1 MPNSALA
8 SSPFFREWTLKS
20 CRSAQGK
27 KVPAPHQAQALA
39 KLNAWYRD
47 LSGKEDG
54 GILVLPTGGGK
65 TFTAAHFLA
74 HGPLSDGYKV
84 LWLAH
89 THHLLEQAF
98 YGFDGGLLGGI
109 REPRAKLALRVVS
122 GTPGHF
128 HPRDIKPSDDII
140 IATLQTL
147 TNAHREQHKAL
158 LAFLASAKGKL
169 FIVFDEA
176 HHAPAPSYRKLLQ
189 ALCKDHAPLLGLTAT
204 PTYSDEAK
212 KGWLKKLFPQGI
224 LAQAKAGDLMAQGVL
239 AQPTFVRADTAF
251 TPQFDTA
258 EFQKW
263 LGTYRD
269 LPEDIID
276 SLALNSER
284 NAMIAQT
291 YVENRAKYGK
301 TIIFTDRWHQC
312 EAIVEALRKHKVR
325 ADAVYSHIDASLETV
340 DARNRR
346 DRDENGK
353 VLDQFRKNELDVLVN
368 VRMLTEGTDIP
379 DAQTVFLTR
388 QTTSQILLTQMVGRA
403 LRGPKFGGTAKAF
416 IVSFIDSWQQG
427 IRFAEYD
434 PLAEGA
440 ADESVRPSMKRPPLL
455 LVSIE
460 LVKQLARRMDS
471 GINVLSG
478 QFLSL
483 MPVGWYRVT
492 FDTCPENSD
501 EIEPTNQLVL
511 VFEDERKGFETLLK
525 TLLKSVPKSFE
536 DERVTMEDQRPT
548 LDSWRERY
556 LGEATRIKTDL
567 QLDLFALARHIGQGH
582 GVPEFFPFAIREEH
596 DLDAVAR
603 QFITDDLGS
612 RAIQEQLWAEYSR
625 EDRFWGALFPRFD
638 QFRSTYDASA
648 ARLLSPAQDL
658 ADPDSRCRNEP
669 ISAMEPDEA
678 IKRQVKAR
686 DGNCCVCCGA
696 VRTLQVDHIVPSY
709 HGGPHTIANLQTLCG
724 VCNRTKR
731 TRTLRF
737 KSPTTPLTT
746 APKDIEVFS
755 PPRRESVGDRDQWEH
770 FIRRTINFAFQCGA
784 VAKVTI
790 GGRGETYYHWSVE
803 LNQGLHPSWLKPHI
817 KALFARIGEAR
828 TEGGKPEL
836 SSLTILAPG
845 EKAVQWPPHAD

>member
-1 MPNSALA
+1 MSSTAPA
-8 SSPFFREWTLKS
+8 SPFFREWSLKT
-20 CRSAQGK
+20 CRAAPGQ
-27 KVPAPHQAQALA
+27 KVPAPHQALALG
-39 KLNAWYRD
+39 KLNAWYGD
-47 LSGKEDG
+47 LTGSDDG

-98 YGFDGGLLGGI
+98 YGFDAGLLGGI
-109 REPRAKLALRVVS
+109 REPRAKLSLRVVS

-128 HPRDIKPSDDII
+128 HPRDIRPTDDIV
-140 IATLQTL
+140 IATLQTI

-176 HHAPAPSYRKLLQ
+176 HHAPAPSYRNLLV
-189 ALCKDHAPLLGLTAT
+189 ALRKDNAPLLGLTAT
-204 PTYSDEAK
+204 PTYSDETK

-239 AQPTFVRADTAF
+239 AQPTFVRADTTF
-251 TPQFDTA
+251 TPRFDTA

-269 LPEDIID
+269 LPEDIIE
-276 SLALNSER
+276 SLARNSER
-284 NAMIAQT
+284 NAMIAQA
-291 YVENRAKYGK
+291 YADNRSKYGK

-312 EAIVEALRKHKVR
+312 ESIVEALRKHKVR
-325 ADAVYSHIDASLETV
+325 ADAVYSHVDASLETV
-340 DARNRR
+340 EARNRR
-346 DRDENGK
+346 DRGENGK
-353 VLDQFRKNELDVLVN
+353 VLDRFRKNELDVLVN

-403 LRGPKFGGTAKAF
+403 LRGPKFGGTATAF

-434 PLAEGA
+434 PLAEGS
-440 ADESVRPSMKRPPLL
+440 ADDSVRPSMKRPPLQ

-471 GINVLSG
+471 GMNVLSG
-478 QFLSL
+478 RFLSL

-492 FDTCPENSD
+492 FDTCPEGSD
-501 EIEPTNQLVL
+501 EIEPTDQLVL
-511 VFEDERKGFETLLK
+511 VFEDERDGFATLLK
-525 TLLKSVPKSFE
+525 ALLKSVPKAFE
-536 DERVTMEDQRPT
+536 DERVTLEAQRT
-548 LDSWRERY
+548 TVDIWRERY
-556 LGEATRIKTDL
+556 LGKATRGKTDL

-596 DLDAVAR
+596 DLDAVAL
-603 QFITDDLGS
+603 QFIKADFGPK
-612 RAIQEQLWAEYSR
+612 AIQEKLRAEYAR
-625 EDRFWGALFPRFD
+625 EDRFWRALFPRFD
-638 QFRSTYDASA
+638 QFRSSHDASL
-648 ARLLSPAQDL
+648 ARLLSLTTDL
-658 ADPDSRCRNEP
+658 AVEP
-669 ISAMEPDEA
+669 TPLPSHETPSTSEPDEA

-686 DGNCCVCCGA
+686 DGHRCVCCGA
-696 VRTLQVDHIVPSY
+696 ARILQVDHIVPLY
-709 HGGPHTIANLQTLCG
+709 HGGTHALENLQTLCG
-724 VCNRTKR
+724 VCNRAKR

-737 KSPTTPLTT
+737 TTRTTPLS
-746 APKDIEVFS
+746 APPKELEVFDA
-755 PPRRESVGDRDQWEH
+755 PRKELVGDRDQWEH
-770 FIRRTINFAFQCGA
+770 FLRRTINFAFQCGA

-803 LNQGLHPSWLKPHI
+803 LMQGNRPAWLKPHL
-817 KALFARIGEAR
+817 KALCARIGEAR
-828 TEGGKPEL
+828 TGGGKAEL
-836 SSLTILAPG
+836 SSLTILAPR
-845 EKAVQWPPHAD
+845 EKAENWP